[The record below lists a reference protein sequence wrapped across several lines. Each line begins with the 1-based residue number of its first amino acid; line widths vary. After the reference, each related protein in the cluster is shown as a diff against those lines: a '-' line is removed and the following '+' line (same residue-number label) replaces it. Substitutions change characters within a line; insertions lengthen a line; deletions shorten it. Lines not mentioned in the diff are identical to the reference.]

1 MPRLGWA
8 LWIPLAISSFQR
20 GLAGPACTKKNYQLA
35 NCVQLCKS
43 NWGWSG
49 MMMGTDPWGSVM
61 QKTENT
67 DDALDAVISKACG
80 TVADISS
87 TPSSVSSTVPVQS
100 VQPTV
105 VTVTSQTQT
114 AAPSS
119 TSSSASTSTSASATS
134 TQRFLASLSSHSRS
148 TTSTDIVSTP
158 SASPSTV
165 TVQSVT
171 TARPSPTT
179 SSQQPQRPV
188 TTAPANNSPASSGGG
203 TSDGDIQAYLS
214 AHNAVRAQHG
224 AAALSWSDNL
234 ASKAQKWAN
243 GCKFEHSGGSL
254 GPFGENL
261 AAGTGSA
268 YNIAAAVKSWTD
280 EVSEYNSNNPVP
292 SHFTQVVWKG
302 TSQVG
307 CAVKLCDGIF
317 DASFGKAKYF
327 VCEYQTQGN
336 VIGQFAQNVQ
346 A

>member
-1 MPRLGWA
+1 V
-8 LWIPLAISSFQR
+8 SF
-20 GLAGPACTKKNYQLA
+20 
-35 NCVQLCKS
+35 
-43 NWGWSG
+43 
-49 MMMGTDPWGSVM
+49 
-61 QKTENT
+61 
-67 DDALDAVISKACG
+67 
-80 TVADISS
+80 ISS

-134 TQRFLASLSSHSRS
+134 T
-148 TTSTDIVSTP
+148 
-158 SASPSTV
+158 
-165 TVQSVT
+165 
-171 TARPSPTT
+171 
-179 SSQQPQRPV
+179 QRPV

-243 GCKFEHSGGSL
+243 GCKFEHSGAYL
-254 GPFGENL
+254 AFKTENL

-317 DASFGKAKYF
+317 DASFGVTKYF

-336 VIGQFAQNVQ
+336 VIGQFA
-346 A
+346 